1 MTYTIFSMRPVTEK
15 VGQIKT
21 NGEIYATSGVFMGSV
36 TVDGRIR
43 TSGGVLL
50 GTVTSDGRVSSDILD
65 LKTFKVSRRGHILK
79 SNVTIGAVKQTGK
92 GLPEK
97 YAYWAACALFFYN
110 TETLTAKQKEEKR
123 KAEEKA
129 MAPPP
134 AAPTPTPAPAPK
146 LKWPTPQYASN
157 VPTTRLSETN
167 MPPPPL
173 EEIGVEQ
180 LVAQMGNSPEQPAQ
194 PKIAEQTKKLDQSH
208 VKTTRMP
215 NVKSL
220 EDYAEMRMRAFFEQK
235 KKLSDSDSEKY

>member
-15 VGQIKT
+15 VGQIRT

-50 GTVTSDGRVSSDILD
+50 GTITSDGRVSSDILD
-65 LKTFKVSRRGHILK
+65 LKTFKVSRKGHILK
-79 SNVTIGAVKQTGK
+79 SNITIGAVKQTGK
-92 GLPEK
+92 GVPEK
-97 YAYWAACALFFYN
+97 YAYWASCALFFYN
-110 TETLTAKQKEEKR
+110 TEILTAKQKEEKQ
-123 KAEEKA
+123 KAKEKA

-134 AAPTPTPAPAPK
+134 PPAPE
-146 LKWPTPQYASN
+146 LKWPTPQYASD

-180 LVAQMGNSPEQPAQ
+180 IVAQMSNVIDQPAQ
-194 PKIAEQTKKLDQSH
+194 SQIVEQTKKLDQSQ

-215 NVKSL
+215 NVRSL